1 MAMMTQNPFGTTQ
14 TVPNWMNNNMTGTP
28 YMQQTQPTPSA
39 TQNGLM
45 TIFVNSEDEVNNY
58 PVAAGLTVLLISF
71 NLKKFWLKA
80 TDTSGIQAIMDKLCQ
95 QEIDALKTQNAN
107 LQTQLNMQNLA
118 ASQATQTAQLIQD
131 NNAQTA
137 ALINRIAPYPVPSY
151 QVANPYVNNSCGCFN
166 NSNCCGN
173 V

>member
-1 MAMMTQNPFGTTQ
+1 MAAMMNPNPFGTAQ
-14 TVPNWMNNNMTGTP
+14 TVPNWMNNNITTAP

-80 TDTSGIQAIMDKLCQ
+80 TDTSGIPKQIRTFSFEEKTPVENQNGFVSRQEFTDLNAKLDKLIS
-95 QEIDALKTQNAN
+95 ELGGAK
-107 LQTQLNMQNLA
+107 
-118 ASQATQTAQLIQD
+118 
-131 NNAQTA
+131 
-137 ALINRIAPYPVPSY
+137 
-151 QVANPYVNNSCGCFN
+151 
-166 NSNCCGN
+166 
-173 V
+173 